1 MYNKIK
7 LMDVEVKKMNRDFK
21 RIIYIII
28 SVVILVAVAKL
39 FIKLLPWLIVIGG
52 IVYVVSKI
60 KSSIEQKKLKNNTYN
75 ESTYK
80 NNIDQNIYE
89 SDPEDYTNGEIIDV
103 DYEDVDT
110 K

>member
-1 MYNKIK
+1 
-7 LMDVEVKKMNRDFK
+7 MNRDFK